1 MSPKLD
7 LTLSAPLSWASECS
21 SIFPLYFQFSASC
34 RNEWKLLQFTHIGLR
49 FLSPCELYELTE
61 QLPKLLEMVN
71 VTSEVDKFKTEYPF
85 VCPKCGSR
93 MMTTISYTAD
103 MKTRMCSYQISDAG
117 YVPTVIRSNFQTPL
131 IPQTTVLWPLYSCS
145 CSWYHPLNFSIIF
158 VFTFSTALQKKKKRR
173 WMDGSYYGLPVLVW
187 DKVLSF
193 LTPHNLYKLT

>member
-117 YVPTVIRSNFQTPL
+117 LCSDSDSLKFPNSFNPSNYCFVTLILVFMFL
-131 IPQTTVLWPLYSCS
+131 IPPPKFQHYFCF
-145 CSWYHPLNFSIIF
+145 HF
-158 VFTFSTALQKKKKRR
+158 
-173 WMDGSYYGLPVLVW
+173 
-187 DKVLSF
+187 
-193 LTPHNLYKLT
+193 